1 MHREGP
7 SLQSR
12 PLDED
17 PGLNFRCACVVD
29 GSSGSQLDGARAA
42 GNPESVTEAAKAI
55 EILEGTLDHILYQ
68 NDESGYSVAVVV
80 VATERGDL
88 RELQRVTIVGNL
100 AGLEVGSSIRAHGK
114 IEKHPRFG
122 DQFRVIDFETVRPAG
137 AVALERYLASEI
149 YGVGPKTA
157 RAIAEHFGDQ
167 LGEVLDNTPERMREV
182 PGVGPVA
189 ARLIAA
195 AWRDSS
201 GLRELTVFLRGHNVA
216 AAHARRIH
224 KFYGKEALE
233 VVRSDPYV
241 LARTIHGIGFRTADL
256 VAEKLGIPRNS
267 IQRARAAILY
277 LLERMS
283 DEGHV
288 YAPFAYL
295 EGQFS
300 SGLEMEPELAREAV
314 KELATTGEVVV
325 EESRDD
331 DGEGAH
337 TAVYLTRLHEAEVNV
352 ATRIGELSAG
362 RGMTKDAIEAAVAAA
377 IKSSP
382 LELSTEQKSA
392 LRCALASRVTVITG
406 GPGTGKTTLLRSLLA
421 ALAHVGLKPTLAAP
435 TGRAARRLQEASGRD
450 AKTIHR
456 LLEYSP
462 ESGGF
467 VRGKEFPLRTNY
479 LIIDEASMM
488 DLELA
493 SSVFSALMPNSSI
506 LLVGDKDQLPS
517 VGAGSVLKDVIASD
531 FVPVVQLREV
541 YRQARQSLIVANA
554 HRLNR
559 GEFPELANDAD
570 GDFFF
575 FERNAAEDVLATIK
589 QLVQNRLVGKFGL
602 TDARE
607 IQVLTPMNRGP
618 LGTHYLNKELQNLLN
633 PVGRELRS
641 GDRTFREGDRVIQL
655 RNNYDKAVFNGSI
668 GRVVAINS
676 EKARVS
682 VLFEETHADYELSEL
697 DELALAYAIS
707 VHKSQGSQYP
717 AVVMPIHSTHYLM
730 LRRNLLYTAI
740 TRAERVCVL
749 VGTRSALQQA
759 VRNQD
764 ERMRFSRLAARL
776 HVD

>member
-1 MHREGP
+1 M
-7 SLQSR
+7 
-12 PLDED
+12 
-17 PGLNFRCACVVD
+17 CT
-29 GSSGSQLDGARAA
+29 QLDAAVAARNSHCVA
-42 GNPESVTEAAKAI
+42 NPVNASET
-55 EILEGTLDHILYQ
+55 LEGTLDQVLFV
-68 NDESGYSVAVVV
+68 NENNGYSVAVVV
-80 VATERGDL
+80 VAGEHGDF
-88 RELQRVTIVGNL
+88 RRVTVVGNL
-100 AGLEVGSSIRAHGK
+100 AGLEVGSTIRAQGGFETHA
-114 IEKHPRFG
+114 RFG
-122 DQFRVIDFETVRPAG
+122 DQFHVVDFETVRPAG

-149 YGVGPKTA
+149 KGIGPILA
-157 RAIAEHFGDQ
+157 HRIAEHFGDS
-167 LGEVLDNTPERMREV
+167 LGDVLDNAPERMREV
-182 PGVGPVA
+182 SGVGAAA
-189 ARLIAA
+189 ARQIAA

-201 GLRELTVFLRGHNVA
+201 GLRELTVFLRGHNIA

-224 KFYGKEALE
+224 KFYGKEALD
-233 VVRSDPYV
+233 VVKRDPYV
-241 LARTIHGIGFRTADL
+241 LARTIHGIGFRTADV
-256 VAEKLGIPRNS
+256 VAEKLGVPRNS
-267 IQRARAAILY
+267 IQRARAAVVY
-277 LLERMS
+277 LLERMA

-288 YAPFAYL
+288 YSPFEYL
-295 EGQFS
+295 EGQFRTA
-300 SGLEMEPELAREAV
+300 LEMEPELAREAV
-314 KELATTGEVVV
+314 NELSVSGEVVV
-325 EESRDD
+325 EKTDGHDGGESP
-331 DGEGAH
+331 DGAGAH
-337 TAVYLTRLHEAEVNV
+337 TAVYLARLHEAEVNV
-352 ATRIGELSAG
+352 ATRIKELNAGRAMNRDLIDRAVNAAVKASALELSA
-362 RGMTKDAIEAAVAAA
+362 
-377 IKSSP
+377 
-382 LELSTEQKSA
+382 EQKSA

-406 GPGTGKTTLLRSLLA
+406 GPGTGKTTLLRSLLV
-421 ALAHVGLKPTLAAP
+421 ALGEVGLKPTLAAP

-488 DLELA
+488 DIELA
-493 SSVFSALMPNSSI
+493 SSVVTALMPNCSL

-517 VGAGSVLKDVIASD
+517 VGPGSVLKDVIASD

-559 GEFPELANDAD
+559 GEFPQVSNDAE

-589 QLVQNRLVGKFGL
+589 QLVQQRLVGRFGIN
-602 TDARE
+602 DPRE

-618 LGTHYLNKELQNLLN
+618 LGTHALNRELQSLLN
-633 PVGRELRS
+633 PAGRELRA

-655 RNNYDKAVFNGSI
+655 RNNYDKGVFNGSI
-668 GRVVAINS
+668 GRILAIDTA
-676 EKARVS
+676 KARLNVA
-682 VLFEETHADYELSEL
+682 FEETHAEYELSEL

-717 AVVMPIHSTHYLM
+717 AVVMPIHSSHYLM

-749 VGTRSALQQA
+749 VGTRSALAQA

-764 ERMRFSRLAARL
+764 ERLRFSRLAARL